1 MFKMSYSHL
10 ICLIEFNKDNE
21 FLVFLGFVLSVYLFH
36 HFLKA
41 RKAIKKQSNT
51 LNTEDEF
58 VEEMDVLGMKKIVY
72 ESNKNYTTLDKL
84 MSWKVFVLMSL
95 IFISVYLIYSDR
107 PDVKGFNMAASE
119 YTILA
124 PAEASD

>member
-1 MFKMSYSHL
+1 MSYSQL
-10 ICLIEFNKDNE
+10 IYLNEYSRDNE
-21 FLVFLGFVLSVYLFH
+21 FLVFLGFILSVYLFH
-36 HFLKA
+36 HFLKV
-41 RKAIKKQSNT
+41 RKITKEHDDIIHRDVE
-51 LNTEDEF
+51 L
-58 VEEMDVLGMKKIVY
+58 VEETDVLGMQKIVY
-72 ESNKNYTTLDKL
+72 KSNKNYTTLDKL